1 MCEKVSKDYVS
12 TNQSLFLSDN
22 LNQIFRYSLKEVNDF
37 SCSSL
42 CVFFFTYLCKNM
54 KLSMCH
60 DHNFTLLNTETSF
73 VHKLKPGNVQKAWL
87 L

>member
-1 MCEKVSKDYVS
+1 M
-12 TNQSLFLSDN
+12 TFLAH
-22 LNQIFRYSLKEVNDF
+22 
-37 SCSSL
+37 L